1 MKIKIFFSLMLALVC
16 SYCMGQGVLKTFTV
30 CNSADTIKKVV
41 QGDTVIIACNS
52 AYILNQN
59 VLDNY
64 RKALQN
70 NRNYSE
76 AIQTYAAL
84 NNTQDSMIE
93 DQARRFNE
101 LKDKFDSLGNNTG
114 QFLTITQGSLNQLN
128 DTLAAVAVNINATK
142 QLLFDTQKLLEAEKE
157 NKWKDRLRWGIGG
170 FTVGLVAT
178 TVVYL
183 LVK

>member
-1 MKIKIFFSLMLALVC
+1 MA
-16 SYCMGQGVLKTFTV
+16 QGTLKNFEV
-30 CNSADTIKKVV
+30 CNSADTIKKVNK
-41 QGDTVIIACNS
+41 GDTVIITCNS
-52 AYILNQN
+52 GAYILNQN

-101 LKDKFDSLGNNTG
+101 LKSKFDSLGNNTG
-114 QFLTITQGSLNQLN
+114 QFLTITQSSLGQLSDTLSAVAVSLNQ
-128 DTLAAVAVNINATK
+128 TK
-142 QLLFDTQKLLEAEKE
+142 QLLFETQKLLETEKE
-157 NKWKDRLRWGIGG
+157 NKWKDRLRWGVGG